1 VSEAL
6 TLRQKSLQATADR
19 LHKKVVDSYAAG
31 GRLAVIKAPPGSGKT
46 FMLLRVI
53 GSMVQKGWLV
63 AIATQTNTQADDLV
77 KQSVTNEVLKDFEVS
92 RFGAS
97 GSVAPDGFP
106 ETANW
111 ITGAGDV
118 PTKPGLVVG
127 TSAKWATVKEPPPFD
142 LFAVDEAWQMKWADM
157 MRCSAVSDKYLL
169 IGDPGQIPPVTS
181 VDVSRWGTSQRPPH
195 KAVPD
200 VVLEKFTEA
209 AEVGSLPSVRRLP
222 FASVAY
228 VKPFY
233 DFDFEAFAEE
243 SDRVFEFTPALK
255 DGSTE
260 ALPENTTSNHGYCS
274 GSSNHDG
281 PVVKLIEMLSTFEPI
296 LATIPTP
303 ADGPPAETDVEI
315 ALAVK
320 RIVKGL
326 LTLSVS
332 ISLKGDK
339 PAATLAPTDIGV
351 TSSHRAMNGL
361 LRKTL
366 GQDFADVRIDTPER
380 WQGLEKPIMIAVHP
394 LSGTQEPSDFDLL
407 TGRLCVMASR
417 HQIGLV
423 IISRDHVPETLA
435 NTITFATQSPGQ
447 PDDTGRGRKA
457 HVDLM
462 DMLQNNKRFTS
473 LL

>member
-1 VSEAL
+1 MSE
-6 TLRQKSLQATADR
+6 TLRQKSLQASADR
-19 LHKKVVDSYAAG
+19 LHKRVVESFEAG

-46 FMLLRVI
+46 YMLLRII
-53 GSMVQKGWLV
+53 GSMVEKDWLV

-77 KQSVTNEVLKDFEVS
+77 KQCVTHEVLKKFEVS

-97 GSVAPDGFP
+97 GSVAPAEFP

-111 ITGAGDV
+111 ITGVVEIPIA
-118 PTKPGLVVG
+118 PGLVIG
-127 TSAKWATVKEPPPFD
+127 TSAKWATVKEAPEFD

-200 VVLEKFTEA
+200 VVLEKFSEA
-209 AEVGSLPSVRRLP
+209 AEIGSLPSVRRLP
-222 FASVAY
+222 NASVAY

-233 DFDFEAFAEE
+233 DFEFEAFAEK
-243 SDRVFEFTPALK
+243 SDRIFEFTGSLRDSSVDAIPA
-255 DGSTE
+255 
-260 ALPENTTSNHGYCS
+260 NIISNQGYCS
-274 GSSNHDG
+274 GSSNYDE
-281 PVVKLIEMLSTFEPI
+281 PVLKLVQKFSTFEPI

-303 ADGPPAETDVEI
+303 TDGPPADTDLEI
-315 ALAVK
+315 ALGVK

-326 LTLSVS
+326 LTLNVS
-332 ISLKGDK
+332 ISLKGDEK
-339 PAATLAPTDIGV
+339 PIPIVDTDIGV

-366 GQDFADVRIDTPER
+366 GQDFAGVRIDTPER

-394 LSGTQEPSDFDLL
+394 LSGTQEPTDFDLG

-417 HQIGLV
+417 HQVGLV
-423 IISRDHVPETLA
+423 IISRDHVVETLA
-435 NTITFATQSPGQ
+435 NTVTFATQPPGQ
-447 PDDTGRGRKA
+447 PDETGRGRKA

-462 DMLQNNKRFTS
+462 EMLEKNDRFTS